1 MTYSCVLRGEAW
13 HRLRHENYSQVDF
26 DDLSMELIELI
37 KSMMRSDPSLRVD
50 AGSIS
55 VHPVIVRARASMDNR
70 RAELG
75 PAYPASALAGVPDG
89 WLDEILGRNDFWDGH
104 EDDEAMDL

>member
-1 MTYSCVLRGEAW
+1 MAPCSRGEGW
-13 HRLRHENYSQVDF
+13 HRLRHEDFAQVDF
-26 DDLSMELIELI
+26 DGVSAELRELI

-89 WLDEILGRNDFWDGH
+89 IRQLSGRWVNLRPAPGARDS
-104 EDDEAMDL
+104 